1 MYCRDCGSTIGAS
14 DATCRNC
21 GRVMTPEPAEVTCPR
36 CQGVIGA
43 GADFC
48 THCGT
53 RIEAASPSTTAEPP
67 RVTAG
72 PGPAP
77 SHARTARVDPTAT
90 DTSRVPANGAV
101 RIGGNGTAPRP
112 WAPSAT
118 SAPAPAP
125 THRRSG
131 ADRPVEETFPPE
143 ASAPHFPDPGAQVF
157 PPAAPTGRATS
168 PALPGQDDAAG
179 RPPTQPPA
187 APGQGPDRAPR
198 RSAGLR
204 PSAETAAS
212 RRAHAEQVDTT
223 SFISESDLPAWL
235 RQVVETEE
243 AESRAAKQATIETEA
258 RNRAKAAEEARA
270 TMARAAAAAAR
281 QERDRAARIERERA
295 AGEAAASRAVVP
307 PPSLPTPEAGVAF
320 DTTKRWSADRT
331 VEAPADDFSLPYAT
345 TPAADGGTG
354 KRSRSSS
361 PMAGTGPKVL
371 MVVSVV
377 LIVAALLL
385 LLAPGLFS

>member
-1 MYCRDCGSTIGAS
+1 M
-14 DATCRNC
+14 
-21 GRVMTPEPAEVTCPR
+21 
-36 CQGVIGA
+36 
-43 GADFC
+43 
-48 THCGT
+48 
-53 RIEAASPSTTAEPP
+53 
-67 RVTAG
+67 
-72 PGPAP
+72 
-77 SHARTARVDPTAT
+77 
-90 DTSRVPANGAV
+90 
-101 RIGGNGTAPRP
+101 
-112 WAPSAT
+112 
-118 SAPAPAP
+118 
-125 THRRSG
+125 
-131 ADRPVEETFPPE
+131 
-143 ASAPHFPDPGAQVF
+143 
-157 PPAAPTGRATS
+157 
-168 PALPGQDDAAG
+168 
-179 RPPTQPPA
+179 
-187 APGQGPDRAPR
+187 
-198 RSAGLR
+198 R

-243 AESRAAKQATIETEA
+243 AESRAAKQATVETEA

-270 TMARAAAAAAR
+270 TMARAAAAAR

-307 PPSLPTPEAGVAF
+307 PPSLPPPEAGVAF